1 MIELEK
7 LLAAGGT
14 PDDIRSRIE
23 KPSESLAAVI
33 DAANDV
39 TVEKEKEKEK
49 EKEGS
54 GVKEEQAEG
63 VDSAETPVSVPT
75 PVPDIIQDL
84 TPEVAAG

>member
-14 PDDIRSRIE
+14 PDDIRIRIE
-23 KPSESLAAVI
+23 KPSEALAAII

-39 TVEKEKEKEK
+39 TVEKEKEK

-75 PVPDIIQDL
+75 PVPVIIQDL
-84 TPEVAAG
+84 TPEVAAD

>member
-23 KPSESLAAVI
+23 KPSESL
-33 DAANDV
+33 AANDV